1 MSCYIRH
8 MKGFLEEV
16 DIKPETK
23 EDRKKVDLAIREVIG
38 KGRGDKCNEV
48 WREVKLWLQD
58 EEKKNELADKLRN

>member
-1 MSCYIRH
+1 MSCYIRY
-8 MKGFLEEV
+8 MKDFLEEV

-38 KGRGDKCNEV
+38 KSSADKCNEV

-58 EEKKNELADKLRN
+58 EEKKSELAGKLRN